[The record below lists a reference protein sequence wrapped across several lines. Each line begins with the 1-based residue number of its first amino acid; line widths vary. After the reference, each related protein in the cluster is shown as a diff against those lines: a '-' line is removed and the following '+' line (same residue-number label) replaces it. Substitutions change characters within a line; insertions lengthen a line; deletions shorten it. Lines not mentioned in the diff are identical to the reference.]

1 MTLEER
7 LSLLEH
13 RVAQL
18 EKPLSLQ
25 PSSNWTTEEIEYL
38 QNETRGIKPLRPK
51 LLELQEKWQKVFQRT
66 RSYDSLY
73 SKVTRLR
80 RQ

>member
-7 LSLLEH
+7 LALLEH

-18 EKPLSLQ
+18 EKPSALQ

-38 QNETRGIKPLRPK
+38 QNETRAVKPLRPK
-51 LLELQEKWQKVFQRT
+51 LLELEGNWKNLFQRT
-66 RSYDSLY
+66 RSYDALY

-80 RQ
+80 R